1 MGFRFETILKLNKN
15 KEDLLQKDLGQINS
29 FIQKQQD
36 SQYFLNK
43 MVEEKK
49 EELNQMKREG
59 INLQTMTLYDD
70 FFCGNQLYKKRHD
83 TIISEVNIKLES
95 KRKEVIDAM
104 RKRRTLE
111 ILKDRE
117 LLKEKKLR
125 EKKSR
130 LKGLTINVN
139 GEGEICLFK
148 NRVI

>member
-15 KEDLLQKDLGQINS
+15 KEDVLQKDLGQINA

-36 SQYFLNK
+36 SQIFIND

-49 EELNQMKREG
+49 EELNQKKREG
-59 INLQTMTLYDD
+59 MNLQTVTLYDN
-70 FFCGNQLYKKRHD
+70 FFCGIQLNKKRQD

-125 EKKSR
+125 EKKLLAIQDENTSNLWAR
-130 LKGLTINVN
+130 KH
-139 GEGEICLFK
+139 
-148 NRVI
+148 

>member
-15 KEDLLQKDLGQINS
+15 KEDLLQKDLGQINA

-36 SQYFLNK
+36 SLNFISD

-49 EELNQMKREG
+49 EELNLKKRKS
-59 INLQTMTLYDD
+59 INLQTMTLYDN
-70 FFCGNQLYKKRHD
+70 FFCGSHLYKSRQD

-104 RKRRTLE
+104 IKRRTLE

-125 EKKSR
+125 EKKLLAIQDENTSNLWAR
-130 LKGLTINVN
+130 KQ
-139 GEGEICLFK
+139 
-148 NRVI
+148 

>member
-15 KEDLLQKDLGQINS
+15 KEDLLQKDLGQINA

-49 EELNQMKREG
+49 EELNQKKREG
-59 INLQTMTLYDD
+59 INLQTMTLYDN
-70 FFCGNQLYKKRHD
+70 FFCGTQLNKKRQD

-125 EKKSR
+125 EKKLLAIQDENTSNLWSR
-130 LKGLTINVN
+130 KH
-139 GEGEICLFK
+139 
-148 NRVI
+148 